1 MAISASISI
10 SPGTPNI
17 AGNYTPVTF
26 SIVVSWTYGSYDHYS
41 KSVTWTINGANHNFT
56 RGKINPNRTTSG
68 SQTLASK
75 VVNIYHNADGTKTVS
90 SSCSIPTATSS
101 GTVTASNSRTLS
113 TIPRA
118 TTPSASASSVAIGGS
133 ITINTPRAS
142 TEFTHTLEYKV
153 GSGSYVSLATNVR
166 TSYKWPIPESIASS
180 IPSSTSATVTIRC
193 TTKNG
198 STTIGSAKTCTFTL
212 TVPNTAAYKP
222 AISSIAISELTSG
235 MPSALSGI
243 FIQNKSKLK
252 IAVTR
257 TAGSGSAVKSTTV
270 KIDGKTYVG
279 QTVNTDLITSS
290 GSLTVSVT
298 VEDNRGRTAS
308 KDFTVSVV
316 EYHSPTISNFSVER
330 CNSDGSVN
338 DEGEYLK
345 VTYSVDISPLSNK
358 NAKTAK
364 ISYKKQSESTWTDKT
379 VTLSTY
385 TDKNKTAVYPANS
398 EYSYDVKLEVNDSFN
413 IPTSISK
420 VLASAFSL
428 MDFHHSGTGIGIGK
442 VSEKEDTL
450 DVALSLIV
458 KNIDFTI
465 TEEEYDELI
474 SLLGGGRRL
483 ISILQSFVKS
493 GGVEGEDG
501 GHKMALSWDGS
512 HVIVSIDNNAATK
525 TLLDTSMANDYVVE
539 QGVSGG
545 WNYEKWNSGRA
556 KAWRKTTSSNFG
568 TSGQV
573 GGFYYRIYS
582 NNIPSGIFVEITDAH
597 ADCRWGTGVSW
608 ASARN
613 ITPTKFEAIYFSN
626 QNGGAGEFYHEVKG
640 RWK

>member
-118 TTPSASASSVAIGGS
+118 TTPSASASIVAIGGS

-270 KIDGKTYVG
+270 KIDGKTYIG

-316 EYHSPTISNFSVER
+316 EYHPPTISNFSVER
-330 CNSDGSVN
+330 CNSNGSVN

-345 VTYSVDISPLSNK
+345 ITYSVDISPLSNK
-358 NAKTAK
+358 NAKNAK
-364 ISYKKQSESTWTDKT
+364 ISYKKQSDSTWADKT

-385 TDKNKTAVYPANS
+385 SDKNKTAVYPADS

-474 SLLGGGRRL
+474 SLLGG
-483 ISILQSFVKS
+483 V
-493 GGVEGEDG
+493 DG
-501 GHKMALSWDGS
+501 
-512 HVIVSIDNNAATK
+512 
-525 TLLDTSMANDYVVE
+525 
-539 QGVSGG
+539 
-545 WNYEKWNSGRA
+545 
-556 KAWRKTTSSNFG
+556 
-568 TSGQV
+568 
-573 GGFYYRIYS
+573 
-582 NNIPSGIFVEITDAH
+582 
-597 ADCRWGTGVSW
+597 
-608 ASARN
+608 
-613 ITPTKFEAIYFSN
+613 
-626 QNGGAGEFYHEVKG
+626 
-640 RWK
+640 

>member
-68 SQTLASK
+68 SQTLESK

-142 TEFTHTLEYKV
+142 TAFTHTLEYKV
-153 GSGSYVSLATNVR
+153 GSGSYVTLATNVG
-166 TSYKWPIPESIASS
+166 TSYKWTIPSSIASS

-212 TVPNTAAYKP
+212 TVPNTTAYKP
-222 AISSIAISELTSG
+222 AISNITTSELTSG
-235 MPSALSGI
+235 MPSVLSGI

-257 TAGSGSAVKSTTV
+257 EAGSGSAVKSTTV
-270 KIDGKTYVG
+270 KVDGKTYSG
-279 QTVNTDLITSS
+279 QTVNTDVITSS
-290 GSLTVSVT
+290 GNLKVSVT
-298 VEDNRGRTAS
+298 VEDNRGRTTS

-385 TDKNKTAVYPANS
+385 SDKNKTAVYPANS

-442 VSEKEDTL
+442 VSEKENTL

-474 SLLGGGRRL
+474 SLLGGVVSNPKRL
-483 ISILQSFVKS
+483 LTLLQKLANREHIAAQGKS
-493 GGVEGEDG
+493 G
-501 GHKMALSWDGS
+501 S
-512 HVIVSIDNNAATK
+512 
-525 TLLDTSMANDYVVE
+525 
-539 QGVSGG
+539 
-545 WNYEKWNSGRA
+545 WNYIHYSDGRA
-556 KAWRKTTSSNFG
+556 EVWRQWTSTNLATDG
-568 TSGQV
+568 TV
-573 GGFYYRIYS
+573 GGFYYRIYALT
-582 NNIPSGIFVEITDAH
+582 IPDGLLTSVEDAH
-597 ADCRWGTGVSW
+597 ADCFWGTGTSW
-608 ASARN
+608 ASARSV
-613 ITPTKFEAIYFSN
+613 TPTRFQGVYYSN
-626 QNGGAGEFYHEVKG
+626 QNGGAGTFWNYVRG

>member
-26 SIVVSWTYGSYDHYS
+26 SIVVSWTYGSWDHNS
-41 KSVTWTINGANHNFT
+41 KTVTWTINGANHNFT

-118 TTPSASASSVAIGGS
+118 TTPSLSASSVAIGEA
-133 ITINTPRAS
+133 ITISTPRAS
-142 TEFTHTLEYKV
+142 TAFTHILEYKV
-153 GSGSYVSLATNVR
+153 CSGSYVTLASSVA
-166 TSYKWPIPESIASS
+166 TSYKWTIPSSIASS

-198 STTIGSAKTCTFTL
+198 SSTIGSAKTCTFTL
-212 TVPNTAAYKP
+212 TVPNTTAYKP
-222 AISSIAISELTSG
+222 TISSITTLELTSG
-235 MPSALSGI
+235 MPSVLSGI
-243 FIQNKSKLK
+243 FVQNKSKLK

-270 KIDGKTYVG
+270 KIDGKTYSG
-279 QTVNTDLITSS
+279 QTVNTDVITSS
-290 GSLTVSVT
+290 GSLKISVT
-298 VEDNRGRTAS
+298 VEDNRGRTTS

-330 CNSDGSVN
+330 CNSDGAVN

-345 VTYSVDISPLSNK
+345 VTYSVDISPVSNK

-364 ISYKKQSESTWTDKT
+364 ISYKKQSDSAWTDKT

-385 TDKNKTAVYPANS
+385 SDKNKTVVYPANS

-413 IPTSISK
+413 ISTNISK

-428 MDFHHSGTGIGIGK
+428 VDFHRSGTGIAIGK

-450 DVALSLIV
+450 DVQLDLIV
-458 KNIDFTI
+458 KGIDMTI
-465 TEEEYDELI
+465 TQDEYDELI
-474 SLLGGGRRL
+474 SLLGG
-483 ISILQSFVKS
+483 
-493 GGVEGEDG
+493 
-501 GHKMALSWDGS
+501 
-512 HVIVSIDNNAATK
+512 
-525 TLLDTSMANDYVVE
+525 
-539 QGVSGG
+539 
-545 WNYEKWNSGRA
+545 
-556 KAWRKTTSSNFG
+556 
-568 TSGQV
+568 
-573 GGFYYRIYS
+573 
-582 NNIPSGIFVEITDAH
+582 
-597 ADCRWGTGVSW
+597 
-608 ASARN
+608 
-613 ITPTKFEAIYFSN
+613 
-626 QNGGAGEFYHEVKG
+626 
-640 RWK
+640 

>member
-1 MAISASISI
+1 MALSLSIST
-10 SPGTPNI
+10 SQGTQSVANNTTQLTVNVNI
-17 AGNYTPVTF
+17 
-26 SIVVSWTYGSYDHYS
+26 SWTYGSYDHYGSS
-41 KSVTWTINGANHNFT
+41 KYVTINGTTYYFSSV
-56 RGKINPNRTTSG
+56 KINPNRTTSG
-68 SQTLASK
+68 SQTLYSTT
-75 VVNIYHNADGTKTVS
+75 VTIPHNSDGTKPVS
-90 SSCSIPTATSS
+90 IYASVTTATSS
-101 GTVTASNSRTLS
+101 GTVTASRSVTLT

-118 TTPSASASSVAIGGS
+118 TTPSLSASSVALGS
-133 ITINTPRAS
+133 AVTISTPRAS
-142 TEFTHTLEYKV
+142 SAFTHSLHYRI
-153 GSGSYVSLATNVR
+153 GSGSWVEIETNVG
-166 TSYKWPIPESIASS
+166 TSYSWTVPKSIANSF
-180 IPSSTSATVTIRC
+180 PSATSGILTIRCITYDDGDQVGDAKTVTLTVTI
-193 TTKNG
+193 
-198 STTIGSAKTCTFTL
+198 
-212 TVPNTAAYKP
+212 PNTAEFKP
-222 AISSIAISELTSG
+222 AVGTVSISE
-235 MPSALSGI
+235 AV
-243 FIQNKSKLK
+243 Q
-252 IAVTR
+252 AVT
-257 TAGSGSAVKSTTV
+257 TAFGSRYVQGLSQLNVDIEAYGAYGSTIRSYSTSV
-270 KIDGKTYVG
+270 DGVTY
-279 QTVNTDLITSS
+279 NSNAFTSNVINAS
-290 GSLTVSVT
+290 GTLSVT
-298 VEDNRGRTAS
+298 VTVSDSRGRTAS
-308 KDFTVSVV
+308 KTVNISVV
-316 EYHSPTISNFSVER
+316 EYKPPAITGMSYQQCNADGTANPTGTS
-330 CNSDGSVN
+330 
-338 DEGEYLK
+338 
-345 VTYSVDISPLSNK
+345 T
-358 NAKTAK
+358 K
-364 ISYKKQSESTWTDKT
+364 ISITGQVSSVSSQNSRTLTLKWKKSTDSAYQTRTLTTSDWEFTVSTIVNSTTPDETYEFVAVLEDKINT
-379 VTLSTY
+379 VE
-385 TDKNKTAVYPANS
+385 NAV
-398 EYSYDVKLEVNDSFN
+398 
-413 IPTSISK
+413 T
-420 VLASAFSL
+420 
-428 MDFHHSGTGIGIGK
+428 TGIIAMSFLAGGK
-442 VSEKEDTL
+442 GVRLFGEAEDAGFWV
-450 DVALSLIV
+450 D
-458 KNIDFTI
+458 KIDYTI

>member
-10 SPGTPNI
+10 SPGTMNV

-41 KSVTWTINGANHNFT
+41 KSVTWIINGSNHNFA

-75 VVNIYHNADGTKTVS
+75 TVNIYHNSDGTKTVS

-118 TTPSASASSVAIGGS
+118 TTPSVSASSVAIGGA

-142 TEFTHTLEYKV
+142 TAFTHTLEYKV
-153 GSGSYVSLATNVR
+153 GSGSYVTLATNVG
-166 TSYKWPIPESIASS
+166 TSYKWTIPSSIASS

-212 TVPNTAAYKP
+212 TVPNTTAYKP
-222 AISSIAISELTSG
+222 AISNITTSELTSG

-270 KIDGKTYVG
+270 KIDGKTYIG
-279 QTVNTDLITSS
+279 QTVNTDIITSS

-345 VTYSVDISPLSNK
+345 VTYSVDISPVSNK
-358 NAKTAK
+358 NAKNAK
-364 ISYKKQSESTWTDKT
+364 ISYKKQSDSTWTDKT

-385 TDKNKTAVYPANS
+385 SDKNKTAVYPADS

-413 IPTSISK
+413 ILTSISK

-474 SLLGGGRRL
+474 SLLGGG
-483 ISILQSFVKS
+483 S
-493 GGVEGEDG
+493 
-501 GHKMALSWDGS
+501 
-512 HVIVSIDNNAATK
+512 
-525 TLLDTSMANDYVVE
+525 
-539 QGVSGG
+539 
-545 WNYEKWNSGRA
+545 
-556 KAWRKTTSSNFG
+556 
-568 TSGQV
+568 
-573 GGFYYRIYS
+573 
-582 NNIPSGIFVEITDAH
+582 
-597 ADCRWGTGVSW
+597 
-608 ASARN
+608 
-613 ITPTKFEAIYFSN
+613 
-626 QNGGAGEFYHEVKG
+626 
-640 RWK
+640 